1 MSIRKRTL
9 IIIVFSM
16 LLFLGGMSVLSGHL
30 VMDSFI
36 ELEKDS
42 LSRNTARA
50 GNMLLREAEGLLRVN
65 RDWSFWDDTY
75 AYMDDLNEDFE
86 RINLQPETLET
97 LHLSAIVFLSP
108 EGTVRSAGPSPSEGG
123 AVFTEWIRSNGA
135 IVSPMAGDEGFS
147 GFFLLEG
154 RLFMVSGAPILKSDG
169 AGPPKGVLVFA
180 REVGAEEEESFSRS
194 VLLPLKIHRAVP
206 SLPAEPGEILASMD
220 STGAPFL
227 SRPLSHDVI
236 SGFSLLR
243 DLRGTPAAAAASLEA
258 LRREGIS
265 VALDDFGTGYS
276 SLQYLNSL
284 PIDRLKIDG
293 SFIRRLFTGD
303 GDRRLVKGIL
313 ALAADLGMETVAE
326 WIEREEEYLWI
337 LEQGATWGQGYFFGR
352 PRPFEEA
359 AALLLKTPPVI

>member
-1 MSIRKRTL
+1 MAEETGLITEIDRWTAGQVCRDIAGFSAMAEKGTQMRVSVNASARSI
-9 IIIVFSM
+9 
-16 LLFLGGMSVLSGHL
+16 
-30 VMDSFI
+30 
-36 ELEKDS
+36 LE
-42 LSRNTARA
+42 
-50 GNMLLREAEGLLRVN
+50 GNYCGLL
-65 RDWSFWDDTY
+65 
-75 AYMDDLNEDFE
+75 AAEA
-86 RINLQPETLET
+86 
-97 LHLSAIVFLSP
+97 SAAGISARLL
-108 EGTVRSAGPSPSEGG
+108 TVEI
-123 AVFTEWIRSNGA
+123 TE
-135 IVSPMAGDEGFS
+135 
-147 GFFLLEG
+147 
-154 RLFMVSGAPILKSDG
+154 
-169 AGPPKGVLVFA
+169 GVLI
-180 REVGAEEEESFSRS
+180 GN
-194 VLLPLKIHRAVP
+194 
-206 SLPAEPGEILASMD
+206 
-220 STGAPFL
+220 
-227 SRPLSHDVI
+227 
-236 SGFSLLR
+236 
-243 DLRGTPAAAAASLEA
+243 PAAAAASLEA